1 MNSVIYFYISTQ
13 GDAIRHFDGYVN
25 KQATQKKIAHDVFK
39 KGDQWFLSGDSV
51 YWDELGNIFFHDRLG
66 DTFRWR
72 GENVSTSEV
81 EAIMANALGL
91 NSVVVYAVEIPGC
104 EGRAGMAAIEDPND
118 VIDVKSISSKIPG
131 VLPPYARPVFLRIMN
146 SVDTTGTFKF
156 QKIKLKKEGFD
167 LSLVKD
173 KLFYLDQKSGEY
185 AVLTKDIHRKFVDGK
200 MRF

>member
-13 GDAIRHFDGYVN
+13 GDAIRRFDGYVN
-25 KQATQKKIAHDVFK
+25 KQATQKKIAHDVSK

-156 QKIKLKKEGFD
+156 QKTKLKKEGFD

-173 KLFYLDQKSGEY
+173 NLFYLDQKSGEY
-185 AVLTKDIHRKFVDGK
+185 AVLTKDIHRKFVDGE